1 MTIAGLG
8 LYRDVAPLDSVR
20 DAELRIQPVQDFA
33 FASELKDCVITADE
47 FAAACHSQPIVFT
60 RGTDGRLF
68 AAAVL
73 ALPDSAM
80 GSPTLAS
87 LAAPTGGSAASGRP
101 VGGNVFV
108 DKSRRWRDGEY
119 IPAFIRRYPFVPIMN
134 GDKLALG
141 IDRAYAGL
149 STESGERLFENGQP
163 TAYTQ
168 NVLHFMAEFQSA
180 WERTLALVKALDVL
194 GVLEPFQVMARH
206 EQRQQVLGGLLRV
219 SEAKFNA
226 LKDKD
231 SLRLIRNSGLKLAV
245 AQMLSL
251 AQFEKLDRYA
261 R

>member
-1 MTIAGLG
+1 MTLGGLG

-20 DAELRIQPVQDFA
+20 DADLRLQPVQDFA
-33 FASELKDCVITADE
+33 FARELRDCVITADE
-47 FAAACHSQPIVFT
+47 FAAACHSQPIVFA

-68 AAAVL
+68 AATVL
-73 ALPDSAM
+73 ALPDSA
-80 GSPTLAS
+80 
-87 LAAPTGGSAASGRP
+87 
-101 VGGNVFV
+101 NVFV

-141 IDRAYAGL
+141 IDRGYAGL
-149 STESGERLFENGQP
+149 STETGERLFESGQP
-163 TAYTQ
+163 TAFTQ
-168 NVLHFMAEFQSA
+168 NVLRFMAEFQSA
-180 WERTLALVKALDVL
+180 WERTLALTKALDAL
-194 GVLEPFQVMARH
+194 GLLEPFRVMARH
-206 EQRQQVLGGLLRV
+206 EQHQQVLGGLMRV

-251 AQFEKLDRYA
+251 AQFEKLDCYSRVQQSKQSSIGIQYP
-261 R
+261 

>member
-1 MTIAGLG
+1 MTLGGLG
-8 LYRDVAPLDSVR
+8 LYRDVTPLDSVL
-20 DAELRIQPVQDFA
+20 DAELRIAPAPDFG

-60 RGTDGRLF
+60 RGADGRLF

-73 ALPDSAM
+73 ALPGAE
-80 GSPTLAS
+80 
-87 LAAPTGGSAASGRP
+87 
-101 VGGNVFV
+101 GGNVFV
-108 DKSRRWRDGEY
+108 AKSRRWRDGEY

-149 STESGERLFENGQP
+149 SAASGERLFENGQP
-163 TAYTQ
+163 TAFTQ
-168 NVLHFMAEFQSA
+168 NVLQFMAEFQSA
-180 WERTLALVKALDVL
+180 WDRTLALAKALDTL
-194 GVLEPFQVMARH
+194 GLLEPFQVTARH
-206 EQRQQVLGGLLRV
+206 EQRQQVLGGLMRV
-219 SEAKFNA
+219 SEEKLNA

-261 R
+261 RQQSPN

>member
-1 MTIAGLG
+1 MTLAGLG

-33 FASELKDCVITADE
+33 FARELKDCVITADE
-47 FAAACHSQPIVFT
+47 FAAACHSQPIVFS
-60 RGTDGRLF
+60 RGPDGKLF

-73 ALPDSAM
+73 ALPDSNNLFVEESRHPK
-80 GSPTLAS
+80 GTS
-87 LAAPTGGSAASGRP
+87 SGA
-101 VGGNVFV
+101 
-108 DKSRRWRDGEY
+108 RWRDGEY
-119 IPAFIRRYPFVPIMN
+119 IPAFIRRYPFVPIMAD
-134 GDKLALG
+134 GKLTLG
-141 IDRAYAGL
+141 IDHSYPGL
-149 STESGERLFENGQP
+149 STETGERLFENGQP

-168 NVLHFMAEFQSA
+168 NVLRFMAEFQSA
-180 WERTLALVKALDVL
+180 WEHTLALVKALDVL

-206 EQRQQVLGGLLRV
+206 EQRQQVLGGLMRV

-251 AQFEKLDRYA
+251 AQFERLDRYSRA
-261 R
+261 EAQGRPDA

>member
-73 ALPDSAM
+73 ALPDSNN
-80 GSPTLAS
+80 L
-87 LAAPTGGSAASGRP
+87 
-101 VGGNVFV
+101 FV

>member
-1 MTIAGLG
+1 MTLSGLG

-33 FASELKDCVITADE
+33 FARELKDCVITADE

-60 RGTDGRLF
+60 RGTDGKLF

-73 ALPDSAM
+73 ALPDS
-80 GSPTLAS
+80 
-87 LAAPTGGSAASGRP
+87 
-101 VGGNVFV
+101 GNVFV
-108 DKSRRWRDGEY
+108 DDSRRWRDGEY
-119 IPAFIRRYPFVPIMN
+119 IPAFIRRYPFVPIM
-134 GDKLALG
+134 GEGKLALG
-141 IDRAYAGL
+141 IDRSYPGL
-149 STESGERLFENGQP
+149 SSERGERLFENGQP
-163 TAYTQ
+163 TVYTQ

-180 WERTLALVKALDVL
+180 WERTLGLVKALDTL
-194 GVLEPFQVMARH
+194 GLLEPFQVMARH

-219 SEAKFNA
+219 SEARFNA

-251 AQFEKLDRYA
+251 AQFEKLDRYGQA
-261 R
+261 REES